1 MLQILIL
8 KVAPHKILKKR
19 KIRSANSN
27 LNRNQMAA
35 GDKVDRTS
43 M

>member
-1 MLQILIL
+1 ME
-8 KVAPHKILKKR
+8 LKKK
-19 KIRSANSN
+19 KIRSANSC

-35 GDKVDRTS
+35 GDKVDRTTR